1 MHEMICQ
8 LKLMLLELF
17 AYRGKV
23 RIGLPIYDKFH
34 RCVVEFCAQFNLYD
48 DSDWKRIER
57 CLLHCEAE
65 YLTNEE
71 ASEINAALSQI
82 DSRLGEAQVLS
93 LDQEKVLYDLL
104 HPRVAELS
112 HPRIKAGCYADAVEC
127 VLKEMN
133 CRVKKIVLQKTN
145 EEMDGV
151 SLMQKA
157 FSGDKPLIQL
167 ETSLKSQSSR
177 DIQHGYQFLFVGAMG
192 AIRNPKAH
200 DNIKITKQEAFRL
213 LMFASI
219 LMTKLDKSIET

>member
-1 MHEMICQ
+1 MHEMISQ

-34 RCVVEFCAQFNLYD
+34 RCAVEFCTQFNLYD

-57 CLLHCEAE
+57 HLLHCEAE
-65 YLTNEE
+65 YLTSEK
-71 ASEINAALSQI
+71 ASEINTALSRI
-82 DSRLGEAQVLS
+82 DSRLRGTQALS

-112 HPRIKAGCYADAVEC
+112 RPRMEAGCCADAVEC
-127 VLKEMN
+127 VLKEIN

-151 SLMQKA
+151 PLMQKA
-157 FSGDKPLIQL
+157 FSGDEPLIRLEASL
-167 ETSLKSQSSR
+167 ETQSSR
-177 DIQHGYQFLFVGAMG
+177 DIQRGYQFLFAGAMG

-200 DNIKITKQEAFRL
+200 DNIKITKQEAFRF

-219 LMTKLDKSIET
+219 LMTKLDKSI